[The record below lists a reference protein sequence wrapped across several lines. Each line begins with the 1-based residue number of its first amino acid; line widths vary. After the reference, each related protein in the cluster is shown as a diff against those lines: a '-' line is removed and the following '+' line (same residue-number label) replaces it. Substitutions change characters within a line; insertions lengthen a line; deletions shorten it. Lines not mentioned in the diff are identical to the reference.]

1 MVEIS
6 LKVRRAGNQERT
18 TVFLLYGLGDSVEC
32 WQDIRRSDSCI
43 FEPLRM
49 IFVRACQLDKRVSH
63 VLENQSMSLHPRSPQ
78 SESSDF
84 DLLLPAKAGS
94 SRVCLLRTVSRSSQ
108 AYSIPRSFYMTHTPN
123 SRLFFLVLTRRQHG
137 YGKMK
142 TR

>member
-1 MVEIS
+1 MLARYS
-6 LKVRRAGNQERT
+6 TER
-18 TVFLLYGLGDSVEC
+18 
-32 WQDIRRSDSCI
+32 I

-49 IFVRACQLDKRVSH
+49 IFVRACQPDKRVSH

-123 SRLFFLVLTRRQHG
+123 SRLFFFWF
-137 YGKMK
+137 
-142 TR
+142 